1 MSLVDIYSGSQ
12 PPGTVSLYSENLLGD
27 SNTTGG
33 TYNAGQQGIFGLNPL
48 MSPKYNIGQVR
59 DAEYKDTMARLY
71 VSLAGTGT
79 NLQGNYLAS
88 LPQDKAT
95 QALANVL
102 LGNNNGSSSGF
113 IDFLLGSATE
123 SVQEVMQVEKVV
135 ADDYVAFFFG
145 QAPPIFQYSGYLIN
159 SQQDDQRMSFYQAY
173 SQILRGTALAR
184 GGALARL
191 RYDSVLISGVMV
203 AHQQQLL
210 AENELAV
217 PFSFSFLV
225 KEYLI
230 IQPSI
235 FVHTDARDFV
245 QLAAAQA
252 TQNLGSLQAPAQTQ
266 VRTAA
271 VLSPSQAA
279 LSTAGAEP
287 SLPVTPNT
295 NQLQQTVQAASNAQ
309 QQDQLATQYNNV
321 YGNVLTNSSIAPQ
334 APYASF
340 PGEAP

>member
-79 NLQGNYLAS
+79 NLQSNYLAS
-88 LPQDKAT
+88 LPQDSAT

-102 LGNNNGSSSGF
+102 LGNNNAGVSGF

-235 FVHTDARDFV
+235 FVHTAASDFV
-245 QLAAAQA
+245 QLAADQA
-252 TQNLGSLQAPAQTQ
+252 VQNLGSLQAPAQTQ

-271 VLSPSQAA
+271 VTSPSQAA

-295 NQLQQTVQAASNAQ
+295 NVLEQTVEAASNVQAQ
-309 QQDQLATQYNNV
+309 EAAEAQTQNIRGNLEFGPGFSPQLPF
-321 YGNVLTNSSIAPQ
+321 APNL
-334 APYASF
+334 
-340 PGEAP
+340 